1 MKGKFSLSVMPSK
14 SQTAQKHG
22 YSAMPSGCSVWICR
36 FLFLLLSFSKSS
48 KARLNMPYRWP
59 QFLQRSEIP
68 LNEYSEYSF
77 P

>member
-36 FLFLLLSFSKSS
+36 FLF
-48 KARLNMPYRWP
+48 YY
-59 QFLQRSEIP
+59 FLFLFFE
-68 LNEYSEYSF
+68 
-77 P
+77 

>member
-36 FLFLLLSFSKSS
+36 FLFLLLYFFILLLSPSLTMFH
-48 KARLNMPYRWP
+48 YFFYY
-59 QFLQRSEIP
+59 FLFLFFE
-68 LNEYSEYSF
+68 
-77 P
+77 